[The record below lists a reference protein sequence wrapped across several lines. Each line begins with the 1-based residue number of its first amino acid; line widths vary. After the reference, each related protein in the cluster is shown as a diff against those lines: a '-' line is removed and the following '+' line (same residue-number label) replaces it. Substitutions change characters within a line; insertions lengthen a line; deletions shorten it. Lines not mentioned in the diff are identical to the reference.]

1 MLAKRTTRNRI
12 TLPTAMVSRFPGVK
26 YFDVRES
33 EGQLILK
40 PVGVRNLESVYDKI
54 ESLGV
59 AEKDIDEAV
68 LWVRRIET

>member
-12 TLPTAMVSRFPGVK
+12 TLPTAMVNRFPGVK

-33 EGQLILK
+33 EGEIILK
-40 PVGVRNLESVYDKI
+40 PVKMRGLESVYNKV

-59 AEKDIDEAV
+59 TEKDVDEAV
-68 LWVRRIET
+68 RWVRRIET

>member
-12 TLPTAMVSRFPGVK
+12 TLPTAVVSHFPGVK

-33 EGQLILK
+33 EGEIILK
-40 PVGVRNLESVYDKI
+40 PVKMRGLESVYGMV

-59 AEKDIDEAV
+59 TEKDIDEAV
-68 LWVRRIET
+68 RWVRRIEA